1 MTNANGECANLR
13 RMTRTAFTAA
23 RRALAAARRTAVF
36 SGAGLS
42 AESGIATFR
51 GNEPDSLWSQF
62 NPLELASVD
71 GFLDN
76 PARVI
81 E

>member
-1 MTNANGECANLR
+1 
-13 RMTRTAFTAA
+13 MTRTALTEA

-51 GNEPDSLWSQF
+51 GNEPDSL
-62 NPLELASVD
+62 
-71 GFLDN
+71 
-76 PARVI
+76 
-81 E
+81 